1 MPTKR
6 STPESRGGDR
16 PNRRSRMTCL
26 IAVGAAAAMLTAACG
41 SPGSA
46 ADGVDG
52 ADGATGQ
59 LKVTTLSLCNEIS
72 VLWAQKKGIF
82 EKNGLKVEL
91 VKAGG
96 GAAGLAAVQGGS
108 ADLAF
113 TNPFSTMLA
122 MNSGIDLRWVA
133 TAYGTP
139 KKGETPSNAVL
150 VKEDSSIRN
159 GKDLQG
165 KTVAVNELGGINQ
178 IIVQQFVT
186 DAGGDPKKVKFV
198 ALPFGE
204 LASAVASGK
213 VDASQAPEQYS
224 NTPGVRSLGDPYMQ
238 VGKDRWLVFAG
249 YVGTAKF
256 VDENTESMKKFLA
269 SLKESNTAINDPANK
284 DEKYKIEAAHCGQDA
299 GKLATDPENPYFA
312 DVPMD
317 AMKQMAQILVDQ
329 GQTDKLPDVEKL
341 VPEYSRS

>member
-1 MPTKR
+1 MPTKAA
-6 STPESRGGDR
+6 SSGRGANRCR
-16 PNRRSRMTCL
+16 PRTSLL
-26 IAVGAAAAMLTAACG
+26 IAVGAATALLTAACG
-41 SPGSA
+41 SPGA
-46 ADGVDG
+46 AGDGGDG
-52 ADGATGQ
+52 PSGGTDE

-72 VLWAQKKGIF
+72 VLWAKNKGVF

-91 VKAGG
+91 VKAAG

-108 ADLAF
+108 ANLAF

-122 MNSGIDLRWVA
+122 LNSGIDLKWVA

-139 KKGETPSNAVL
+139 KKGDRPSNAIL
-150 VKEDSSIRN
+150 VQEDSDIRK
-159 GKDLQG
+159 GTDLHG

-204 LASAVASGK
+204 LAPSVASGK

-224 NTPGVRSLGDPYMQ
+224 NTPGVRSIGDPYME
-238 VGKDRWLVFAG
+238 VGKDKSLIFAG
-249 YVGTAKF
+249 YVGTSRF
-256 VDENTESMKKFLA
+256 VDENTEAMKKFQT
-269 SLKESNTAINDPANK
+269 SLKEANTAVNDPANK
-284 DEKYKIEAAHCGQDA
+284 DEKFKMEAAHCGQDA
-299 GKLATDPENPYFA
+299 KKLAEDPENPYFA

-329 GQTDKLPDVEKL
+329 SQTDKLPDVEKL
-341 VPEYSRS
+341 VPEYARR

>member
-1 MPTKR
+1 MPTKA
-6 STPESRGGDR
+6 SRGGNR
-16 PNRRSRMTCL
+16 PRRPKSRFL
-26 IAVGAAAAMLTAACG
+26 IAAGAATVLLTAACG
-41 SPGSA
+41 SPGA
-46 ADGVDG
+46 AGDGGDG
-52 ADGATGQ
+52 GGDGGTSE

-72 VLWAQKKGIF
+72 VLWAQQKGIF

-108 ADLAF
+108 ANLAF

-122 MNSGIDLRWVA
+122 MKSGIDLRWVA

-139 KKGETPSNAVL
+139 KEGETPSNAVL
-150 VKEDSSIRN
+150 VKEDSPIEN
-159 GKDLQG
+159 GKQLEG

-186 DAGGDPKKVKFV
+186 DAGGDPTKVKFV

-224 NTPGVRSLGDPYMQ
+224 NTPGVRSLGDPYMK
-238 VGKDRWLVFAG
+238 VGKDKWLVFAG
-249 YVGTAKF
+249 YVGTAEF
-256 VDENTESMKKFLA
+256 VDDNAESMKKFLA
-269 SLKESNTAINDPANK
+269 SLKEANTAVNDPANQ
-284 DEKYKIEAAHCGQDA
+284 DEKFKIEAAHCGQDA
-299 GKLATDPENPYFA
+299 EKLAEDPENPYFA

>member
-1 MPTKR
+1 MSTKQT
-6 STPESRGGDR
+6 TPQSRGG
-16 PNRRSRMTCL
+16 NRRSRKSFL
-26 IAVGAAAAMLTAACG
+26 IAVGAATALFTAACG
-41 SPGSA
+41 SPGA
-46 ADGVDG
+46 ASGGDGDG
-52 ADGATGQ
+52 EGEGGVSQ

-72 VLWAQKKGIF
+72 VLWAQQKGIF
-82 EKNGLKVEL
+82 EKNGLKVDL

-96 GAAGLAAVQGGS
+96 GAAGLAAVQGKS

-150 VKEDSSIRN
+150 VKEGSPI
-159 GKDLQG
+159 KDGTDLEG

-186 DAGGDPKKVKFV
+186 DAGGDPSKVKFV

-224 NTPGVRSLGDPYMQ
+224 NTPGVKSLGDPYME
-238 VGKDRWLVFAG
+238 VGKDKWLVFAG
-249 YVGTAKF
+249 YVGTADF
-256 VDENTESMKKFLA
+256 VDKNEESMKKFLA
-269 SLKESNTAINDPANK
+269 SLKEANTAINDEANQ

-299 GKLATDPENPYFA
+299 KKLATDPENPYFA

-329 GQTDKLPDVEKL
+329 GQTEKLPDVEKL

>member
-1 MPTKR
+1 MSTKE
-6 STPESRGGDR
+6 STPTPRAGNR
-16 PNRRSRMTCL
+16 PRRRCGKSFL
-26 IAVGAAAAMLTAACG
+26 IAVGAVTALLTAACG
-41 SPGSA
+41 SPGA
-46 ADGVDG
+46 ASDGGDDKAGVSE
-52 ADGATGQ
+52 

-72 VLWAQKKGIF
+72 VLWAQKKGVF

-91 VKAGG
+91 IKAGG
-96 GAAGLAAVQGGS
+96 GAAGLAAVQGKS

-150 VKEDSSIRN
+150 VKEDSPIEN
-159 GKDLQG
+159 GKDLHG

-186 DAGGDPKKVKFV
+186 DAGGDPSKVKFV

-224 NTPGVRSLGDPYMQ
+224 NTPGVRSLGDPYME
-238 VGKDRWLVFAG
+238 VGKDKWLVFAG
-249 YVGTAKF
+249 YVGTADF
-256 VDENTESMKKFLA
+256 VEKNEDAMKKFST
-269 SLKESNTAINDPANK
+269 SLKEANTAVNDPANK
-284 DEKYKIEAAHCGQDA
+284 DEKYRIEAEHCGQDA
-299 GKLATDPENPYFA
+299 KKLATDPENPYFA

-329 GQTDKLPDVEKL
+329 GQTEKLPDVEKL
-341 VPEYSRS
+341 VPEYARS

>member
-1 MPTKR
+1 MSTK
-6 STPESRGGDR
+6 ESASSPRTGNR
-16 PNRRSRMTCL
+16 PHRRSGKSFL
-26 IAVGAAAAMLTAACG
+26 IAVGAVTALLTAACG

-46 ADGVDG
+46 GDGGG
-52 ADGATGQ
+52 AETGVSK

-72 VLWAQKKGIF
+72 VLWAQKKGVF
-82 EKNGLKVEL
+82 EKNGLQVEL

-96 GAAGLAAVQGGS
+96 GAAGLAAVQGKS

-150 VKEDSSIRN
+150 VKEDSPIKN
-159 GKDLQG
+159 GKDLHG

-186 DAGGDPKKVKFV
+186 DAGGDPAKVKFV

-224 NTPGVRSLGDPYMQ
+224 NTPGVKSLGDPYME

-249 YVGTAKF
+249 YVGTADF
-256 VDENTESMKKFLA
+256 VEKNEESMKKFLA
-269 SLKESNTAINDPANK
+269 SLKESNTAVNDPANK
-284 DEKYKIEAAHCGQDA
+284 DEKYRIEAEHCGQDA
-299 GKLATDPENPYFA
+299 KKLATDPENPYFA

-329 GQTDKLPDVEKL
+329 GQTEKLPDVEKL